1 MTLHVSDLRIE
12 VAARVLLDDAS
23 FHVAEGERVALVGPN
38 GAGKTTL
45 LRTLV
50 GRLPPASG
58 TIRLPKRYGWLAQET
73 TIGAEVDD
81 VLTYEHLL
89 AASPLNAMSDD
100 LAEAQAAIQ
109 KAAVNEDPDALDR
122 AVHRYS
128 ELEERFRF
136 RGGYTLES
144 GVEDMAANLGLD
156 EDALLQPVSAL
167 SGGQRRRLEL
177 ARLLLAGGDLLILDE
192 PTNHLD
198 AEAKAFV
205 MDFLRTSGSAVLVVS
220 HDIELMSE
228 SIDRVFALENAR
240 LEVYRGTYS
249 EFLRKRA
256 QREAALAR
264 EAANA
269 QKEIARLQRT
279 ADKFRQGNASAA
291 RRRRSLER
299 QIGRIAEHQAAVLP
313 PVRRRQVKVRFP
325 EPARA
330 GDIVLTL
337 RDLAKRFDA
346 TDVFAGV
353 TCTVDRG
360 EVFLVVGPNGA
371 GKTTLLRTVAGVYRP
386 DEGEVRYGANVT
398 VGFYAQE
405 HEDIRPGETVL
416 ALMQESA
423 AAGLTVAELR
433 AILGHFGLK
442 GDVAAQEAATLSG
455 GEKTKLSLARLVA
468 GKANLLLLDEPTNNL
483 DPGSREAVLAAL
495 QHFSG
500 TVVLVSH
507 DVDFVTQLAPKHAI
521 VLPSG
526 KLLPFDERMLGLVRQ
541 TEPALPGSARK
552 GA

>member
-1 MTLHVSDLRIE
+1 MTLHASELRIE
-12 VAARVLLDDAS
+12 IGARVLLDDAT
-23 FHVAEGERVALVGPN
+23 FHVGDGERVALVGPN

-50 GRLPPASG
+50 GRVPPASG
-58 TIRLPKRYGWLAQET
+58 TVRLPPRYGWLAQET
-73 TIGAEVDD
+73 TLGAEVDD
-81 VLTYEHLL
+81 LLTYDHLL
-89 AASPLNAMSDD
+89 AASPLTGMSDE
-100 LAEAQAAIQ
+100 LADAHAAIE
-109 KAAVNEDPDALDR
+109 KAGISEAPEALDR
-122 AVHRYS
+122 AVRRYS

-136 RGGYTLES
+136 RGGYSLES

-156 EDALLQPVSAL
+156 EEALLRPVSAL

-198 AEAKAFV
+198 AEAKEFV
-205 MDFLRTSGSAVLVVS
+205 MDFLRSSGSAVLVVS

-240 LEVYRGTYS
+240 LDVYRGTYT
-249 EFLRKRA
+249 EFLRKRQ

-279 ADKFRQGNASAA
+279 ADKFRQGNASSA
-291 RRRRSLER
+291 RRRKSLER
-299 QIGRIAEHQAAVLP
+299 QIGRISESQASTLP
-313 PVRRRQVKVRFP
+313 PVRRRAVKVRFP

-337 RDLAKRFDA
+337 RDVAKRFGGSA
-346 TDVFAGV
+346 VFEDV

-371 GKTTLLRTVAGVYRP
+371 GKTTLLRTVAGIYRP
-386 DEGEVRYGANVT
+386 DDGAVRFGANVT

-405 HEDIRPGETVL
+405 HEDIRPGQTVL

-423 AAGLTVAELR
+423 APGLTVAELR
-433 AILGHFGLK
+433 GILSHFGLK
-442 GDVAAQEAATLSG
+442 GDVAGQDAATLSG

-495 QHFSG
+495 QHFTG

-526 KLLPFDERMLGLVRQ
+526 RLLPFDERMLRLVPQ
-541 TEPALPGSARK
+541 TEPAAVGAARK